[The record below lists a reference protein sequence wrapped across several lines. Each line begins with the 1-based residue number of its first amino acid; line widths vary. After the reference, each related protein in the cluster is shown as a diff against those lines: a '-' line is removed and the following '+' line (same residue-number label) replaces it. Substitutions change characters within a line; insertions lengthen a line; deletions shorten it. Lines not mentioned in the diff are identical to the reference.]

1 MKKPLQVGL
10 VVEGNATSSP
20 VLRLSCI
27 VEELGPIKS
36 VGLQVARRIS
46 NFLRA
51 GYGVTD
57 YLDLGRANLI
67 LLRLPD
73 SEVRRVVDELC
84 ETELP
89 FGELSFVVCE
99 TWLTADVLA
108 PLRRRG
114 SQAAS
119 LVSTVPHS
127 QNSFAV
133 EGDLGAVRKI
143 KRLLERG
150 GARAIELRPGT
161 KPGYFA
167 ANLLVTA
174 IPIPVL
180 QLAQQALRDSG
191 VAGND
196 LAVLMNEW
204 SEVLRHRV
212 KKGGRA
218 AWGGPLAECSAE
230 VANEH
235 LRLLALRDPGLALAL
250 NEWLALAK
258 RKTAKRAKSQAA
270 GVS

>member
-1 MKKPLQVGL
+1 MKKQLRVGL
-10 VVEGNATSSP
+10 VAEGNATASP

-51 GYGVTD
+51 GYGVTGYQD
-57 YLDLGRANLI
+57 LDCAKMI

-73 SEVRRVVDELC
+73 AEVPRVVSELC
-84 ETELP
+84 ETGLP
-89 FGELSFVVCE
+89 FGELSFVLCE
-99 TWLTADVLA
+99 SWLTSDALN

-114 SQAAS
+114 SQIAS
-119 LVSTVPHS
+119 LISAGPLS
-127 QNSFAV
+127 QNCFAV
-133 EGDLGAVRKI
+133 EGDLGAVRKT

-150 GARAIELRPGT
+150 GARVIELRGGT
-161 KPGYFA
+161 KPLYFA
-167 ANLLVTA
+167 ANLLSTA
-174 IPIPVL
+174 IPVPVL
-180 QLAQQALRDSG
+180 QLAQHALRESG

-204 SEVLRHRV
+204 SDLLKQGV

-218 AWGGPLAECSAE
+218 TWGGPLTECSAE

-235 LRLLALRDPGLALAL
+235 FRQLAVQDPGLAGAL
-250 NEWLALAK
+250 NEWLGLARRRMSK
-258 RKTAKRAKSQAA
+258 RGKGKTT
-270 GVS
+270 